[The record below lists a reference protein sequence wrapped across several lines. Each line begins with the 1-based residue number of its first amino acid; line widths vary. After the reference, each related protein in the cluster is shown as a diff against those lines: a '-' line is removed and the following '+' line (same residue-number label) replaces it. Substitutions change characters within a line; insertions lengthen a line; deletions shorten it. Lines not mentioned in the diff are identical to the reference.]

1 MALSAFK
8 YVHLFVLTFWLG
20 GMMFFSYI
28 AAPAAFKVLPRE
40 TAGDFVG
47 AVFPKYF
54 AIGIAA
60 SLILLFTLLYMGRNN
75 LAALRAPVIIMA
87 VMAVLSIFHGTVIG
101 PKARAIKM
109 EMKAAEQGPKKAE
122 LSKSFGRIH
131 AVSAILNLVVV
142 LLGLVYL
149 AYIPA
154 ILKL

>member
-87 VMAVLSIFHGTVIG
+87 VLSIFHGTVIG
-101 PKARAIKM
+101 PKARAVKM